1 MTDCWRIRTVSTG
14 YVVTCKGEGG
24 YLLNNRHDAERLC
37 KKLNELSV
45 PVDTFAV
52 EVTRAGQGL
61 IRLGEELSKLGEK
74 GR

>member
-37 KKLNELSV
+37 KKLNELSR
-45 PVDTFAV
+45 PVDDFAA
-52 EVTRAGQGL
+52 EITRTGQGL
-61 IRLGEELSKLGEK
+61 IRLGEALSKLGEK
-74 GR
+74 